1 MTGVFALI
9 KIVVS
14 GADSFQAFL
23 AKLSPAIEKSAD
35 ETCGLITEM
44 AAARSRDIVPV
55 RTGRL
60 QRSIQVWNPAPMMY
74 QVGSVLNYAPFVEYG
89 TRFMRAQ
96 PYLRPAAEEAS
107 LQIAQTMKDK
117 LLEALYGW

>member
-1 MTGVFALI
+1 MI

-14 GADSFQAFL
+14 GADSFQAFI
-23 AKLSPAIEKSAD
+23 AKLPPAIEKSAD
-35 ETCGLITEM
+35 ETCAVIAEM

-60 QRSIQVWNPAPMMY
+60 QRSVQVWNPAPMMY
-74 QVGSVLNYAPFVEYG
+74 QVGSILNYAPFVEYG

-96 PYLRPAAEEAS
+96 PYLRPAAQEAS
-107 LQIAQTMKDK
+107 LKITQTMKEK